1 LNRPF
6 HVVGRLLSEEGGV
19 VPPRRRL
26 DDVRKPQIL
35 AAAVQLL
42 VEEGLAS
49 VRVADVARRA
59 GTSATSVIYYFGT
72 KDALFEEAIAG
83 ADDAFYAALLADVER
98 LDSGVDR
105 LAWLVVSSSATDWL
119 LWMDLWVY
127 ARRHPEML
135 AAHRRFDQRFRA
147 MIADSI
153 RHGHAR
159 GEWSAV
165 EADAVALRLGSLM
178 RGLAVHV
185 ALGEHEVTSER
196 MVDQCLHAA
205 ALELGCE
212 PAVLHAAAHRQAAA
226 GNPPRPPAVEV
237 AT

>member
-1 LNRPF
+1 
-6 HVVGRLLSEEGGV
+6 VEESLV
-19 VPPRRRL
+19 APRRRL
-26 DDVRKPQIL
+26 DDVRKPKIL

-59 GTSATSVIYYFGT
+59 GTSATSVIYYFGS

-98 LDSGVDR
+98 LESGVDR
-105 LAWLVVSSSATDWL
+105 LAWLIVSSSATDWL

-135 AAHRRFDQRFRA
+135 AAHRRFDRRFRE
-147 MIADSI
+147 MLADSI
-153 RHGHAR
+153 RHGQQR
-159 GEWSAV
+159 REFGAV
-165 EADAVALRLGSLM
+165 DADEIALRLGSLM

-185 ALGEHEVTSER
+185 ALGEHEVTSAR
-196 MVDQCLHAA
+196 MVDECVHAA
-205 ALELGCE
+205 ALELRCE
-212 PAVLHAAAHRQAAA
+212 PAVIQAAASRQAAA
-226 GNPPRPPAVEV
+226 GGLDPHRPARLGQPTAGGRPA
-237 AT
+237 